1 MWISYGRSVAESQHP
16 VGMPHLGLLDYF
28 KYHVAVSG
36 VTDSR
41 KYGLTF
47 EQCFNEWFCCKRCKS
62 FNFRRLF
69 RVCEMNF
76 VDSTGQLEIVDRR
89 GSVFNKK
96 IKWSADI
103 RPAE

>member
-1 MWISYGRSVAESQHP
+1 MRSVAEPQHP
-16 VGMPHLGLLDYF
+16 DGMPHLGLIDNF

-47 EQCFNEWFCCKRCKS
+47 DQCFNECFYRKRCKS
-62 FNFRRLF
+62 FTFRRLF

-89 GSVFNKK
+89 GSVSNKK

-103 RPAE
+103 LPAE